1 MSSLQDIPLE
11 ETTENSLPSTGLDT
25 STPKSNSLKRFF
37 KVGNKKTPGAQESCE
52 DDSEAA
58 LPEGNKDAATGGA
71 GKTNTLSRF
80 FTRMKNAQR
89 TDGLDPAA
97 TISKT
102 TTNVE
107 NEAEEIA
114 EAPTQEELPKEST
127 VATAGSDKP
136 VPNPKPTLKASIS
149 TYWKLLF
156 TRQKATAYQQSN
168 KAKFKS
174 SLEAQQSLRH
184 VDEVQ
189 ELEMV
194 QQPLDQEP
202 TDEKNA
208 SLAGPSAD
216 LTMQQDQSQAISD
229 DSAPALATVDNSV
242 AKTGN

>member
-11 ETTENSLPSTGLDT
+11 ETTDNALPSTGLDT

-52 DDSEAA
+52 DVTESA
-58 LPEGNKDAATGGA
+58 LPEANKDAATGGA

-80 FTRMKNAQR
+80 FTRMKGAQR

-102 TTNVE
+102 TANID
-107 NEAEEIA
+107 NEAEMVA
-114 EAPTQEELPKEST
+114 EAPTQEDLAKEST
-127 VATAGSDKP
+127 GTAAGSEKP
-136 VPNPKPTLKASIS
+136 VPNAKPTLKASIS

-174 SLEAQQSLRH
+174 SLAAQQSLRH

-194 QQPLDQEP
+194 QQPLDQES

-208 SLAGPSAD
+208 SLAGQSAD
-216 LTMQQDQSQAISD
+216 LIKQQDVSD
-229 DSAPALATVDNSV
+229 DSAPALTTVDNSV
-242 AKTGN
+242 ANSGN